1 MRAQIIENFNLN
13 EFGLGAM
20 FLQIS
25 NRRLRYIGKFSF
37 VY

>member
-13 EFGLGAM
+13 RFGRGALI
-20 FLQIS
+20 LQIS
-25 NRRLRYIGKFSF
+25 IMRLRYIGKFSF